1 MADTDNLQGLDHA
14 QLQADP
20 IGTAQK
26 FNALLRAQRT
36 TQSNSPATIMTT
48 RGDLI
53 TRDAT
58 GPVRIGV
65 GGANTVLRS
74 DGTDPS
80 WGKIVNADIT
90 DDTIAVGKLADGT
103 AGQLITW
110 DAAGEATTVATGNS
124 GQVLTSNGAGAAPTM
139 QAPTIGDIS
148 VLTTDDVLDGSADF
162 VPYRDTGEGAN
173 NKATLRRL
181 SATGFLEQQTASS
194 SATIDFALD
203 SYTEYRHFLVVME
216 HVIPATDTQD
226 LWALFSTDGGSTF
239 ANSAG
244 NYSYAGLG
252 ETTAA
257 FITNVSA
264 SAAQIEL
271 NGSADQLGN
280 QANEYYNAR
289 VWITL
294 PNSTAQ
300 RPTIRCEAEYSSA
313 VTARLT
319 VFTSTGNRLNAEDI
333 TDIRFRMASG
343 NITSGTFTLYGL
355 RG

>member
-1 MADTDNLQGLDHA
+1 MSETDNLQGLDHG
-14 QLQADP
+14 QLDEDK

-26 FNALLRAQRT
+26 FNQLLRGFKAAVAAAA
-36 TQSNSPATIMTT
+36 NTILTT
-48 RGDLI
+48 RGDLL
-53 TRDAT
+53 TRDASALK
-58 GPVRIGV
+58 RLAV
-65 GGANTVLRS
+65 GGANTVLKS
-74 DGTDPS
+74 DGTDPA
-80 WGKIVNADIT
+80 WGQVQTAMIAD
-90 DDTIAVGKLADGT
+90 DAVTLAKQAHGT
-103 AGQLITW
+103 AGNVPTF
-110 DAAGEATTVATGNS
+110 DASGAPAVVATGTT

-139 QAPTIGDIS
+139 QTKDIAS
-148 VLTTDDVLDGSADF
+148 LTLDDVLDGAADS
-162 VPYRDTGEGAN
+162 VPYRDAGEGVD
-173 NKATLRRL
+173 NKATLRRM
-181 SATGFLEQQTASS
+181 SALGFLEQQTASS
-194 SATIDFALD
+194 SAQIDFALD
-203 SYTEYRHFLVVME
+203 GYTEYRHFLVDIE
-216 HVIPATDTQD
+216 HLIPATDAQD

-239 ANSAG
+239 ANAAG

-280 QANEYYNAR
+280 QANEYYNAK
-289 VWITL
+289 VWIKR

-319 VFTSTGNRLNAEDI
+319 LFTITGNRLNAEDI

-343 NITSGTFTLYGL
+343 NITSGTFTLYGI